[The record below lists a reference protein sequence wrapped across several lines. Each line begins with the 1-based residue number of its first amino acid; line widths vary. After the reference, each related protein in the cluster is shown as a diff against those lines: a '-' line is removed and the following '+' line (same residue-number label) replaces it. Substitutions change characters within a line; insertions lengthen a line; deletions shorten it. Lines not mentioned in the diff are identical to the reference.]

1 MSDYQRMAKAIDYLV
16 RHRQRQPSLEE
27 VAQHVHLSP
36 SHFQRQFQRW
46 VGVSPKRYLQALTV
60 NDAKALLQRATP
72 TLAVADQLGLS
83 SASRLYDHFI
93 HLEAMTPGEYQRGG
107 EGLQI
112 HYSLHDTPFGQAL
125 LASTQRGLCCFSFI
139 DGDDDAPPHET
150 LQAQWPKADIA
161 MGATHHQAIV
171 DGLFSTAPLNKTGT
185 LNAPLSLHVR
195 GTNFQVQVWRAL
207 LRIPAGTL
215 STYRQVAQAIDRPTA
230 SRAVGQAI
238 GANPVGL
245 LIPCHRVIRESG
257 ELGGYRW
264 GLERK
269 QALLCLEEA
278 RAQPS

>member
-16 RHRQRQPSLEE
+16 RHRQRQPSLED
-27 VAQHVHLSP
+27 VAQYVHLSP

-60 NDAKALLQRATP
+60 SDAKALLARSTP

-93 HLEAMTPGEYQRGG
+93 QLEAMTPGEYQRGG
-107 EGLQI
+107 EGLHIQ
-112 HYSLHDTPFGQAL
+112 YSLHDTPFGQAL
-125 LASTQRGLCCFSFI
+125 LASTQRGLCCFNFI
-139 DGDDDAPPHET
+139 DSDDEVPQQT
-150 LQAQWPKADIA
+150 LQAQWPKAGIVA
-161 MGATHHQAIV
+161 GLANHQAIV
-171 DGLFSTAPLNKTGT
+171 DALFSTAGKPDS
-185 LNAPLSLHVR
+185 PLSLHVR
-195 GTNFQVQVWRAL
+195 GTNFQIQVWRAL
-207 LRIPAGTL
+207 LRIPAGSL
-215 STYRQVAQAIDRPTA
+215 STYRQVAQAINRPTA

-278 RAQPS
+278 QTQPG